1 MIFPTHI
8 FSEVGGFKKEMRQVG
23 ILGIGNCTKYVLC
36 WQTKYLFVARAKVT
50 KFQKVFIKLSRLHD
64 K

>member
-23 ILGIGNCTKYVLC
+23 ILGIGNCTKYVRTVL
-36 WQTKYLFVARAKVT
+36 ADKVS
-50 KFQKVFIKLSRLHD
+50 FCS
-64 K
+64 